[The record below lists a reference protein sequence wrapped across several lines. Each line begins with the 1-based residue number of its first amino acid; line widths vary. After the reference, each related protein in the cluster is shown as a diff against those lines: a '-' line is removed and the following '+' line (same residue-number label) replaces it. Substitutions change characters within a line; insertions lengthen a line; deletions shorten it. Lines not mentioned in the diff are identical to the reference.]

1 MIAVICFVVYSF
13 GLNAQESSEEIAKKL
28 ANPIANLISV
38 PFQSN
43 WDLGIG
49 SSYGSKMTLNIQPVI
64 PIALSANL
72 DLITRWIFPVVSQYD
87 ITGDSTAQAGL
98 GDGVIS
104 AFASPSKSSLTWGIG
119 PVFLVPMATDKLLG
133 TGKFGIG
140 PTGVILKQAGP
151 WTLGGLVNHLWS
163 VSGDEDRKDVS
174 STFVNPFAS
183 YTFKSSASITLNA
196 EYTYDWKSKNDI
208 LVVQPLLSA
217 VTKFGSQTASLII
230 GPRLHFAPETRPDYG
245 IRAAITLVFPK

>member
-1 MIAVICFVVYSF
+1 VYSF
-13 GLNAQESSEEIAKKL
+13 SLNAQESSEEIAKKL
-28 ANPIANLISV
+28 ANPIANLISL
-38 PFQSN
+38 PIQSN

-49 SSYGSKMTLNIQPVI
+49 SSNGTKMTLNIQPVI
-64 PIALSANL
+64 PITLSANL
-72 DLITRWIFPVVSQYD
+72 NLITRWILPVVSQYD

-98 GDGVIS
+98 GDGIIS

-119 PVFLVPMATDKLLG
+119 PVFLVPTATDKLLG

-151 WTLGGLVNHLWS
+151 WTIGGLANHLWS

-174 STFVNPFAS
+174 STFVNPFVS
-183 YTFKSSASITLNA
+183 YTFKSSASVTLNT
-196 EYTYDWKSKNDI
+196 EYTYDWKSKKNI
-208 LVVQPLLSA
+208 LVVQPLLGA
-217 VTKFGSQTASLII
+217 ITKLGSQTVSYTI